1 MKIVYSRFIPF
12 RGFLM
17 VNLFGILV
25 VRKNRDGSC
34 PKVSDRAVRH
44 ESIHTEQ
51 MKEMLYVFFYVWY
64 FLEWIFRLILPPYET
79 AYRDI
84 SLEEEAK
91 GNENDPDYLKHRK
104 RYSWIHYL
112 K

>member
-12 RGFLM
+12 RGFFA
-17 VNLFGILV
+17 VNLFGVLI
-25 VRKNRDGSC
+25 VRKNDDGSC
-34 PKVSDRAVRH
+34 PKVSDRTIRH

-51 MKEMLYVFFYVWY
+51 MKEMLYVFFYIWY
-64 FLEWIFRLILPPYET
+64 FLEWVFRLILPPYKT

-91 GNENDPDYLKHRK
+91 ENENDPDYLKYRK
-104 RYSWIHYL
+104 RYSWIKYL
-112 K
+112 I